1 MAAMRIHSSVGDG
14 ALPSIAVRSQ
24 KREAKKQKNEQGVG
38 VTMRKLKRET
48 EKTLVYFLF
57 FL

>member
-1 MAAMRIHSSVGDG
+1 MRIHSSVGDG